1 MLTEQIGCFSFTLFH
16 SFCETSPIIYPS
28 YSAGVTRVLPWG
40 AQGAGQRA
48 TCRAAKTTVY
58 LRAQLNA
65 QIPSFLTRIQVTF
78 PLVIVLHYKNI
89 APCHHYHQHRI
100 FDSTINYCRGRWGC
114 DVLLQKALRGEADDR
129 VLVVQHL
136 GPPHLRQGQ
145 AHRHPRH
152 LVLRPLQDEKYKR
165 RSKSS
170 GASKGAEKSAPRHPQ
185 PAAPKY
191 QEEVIIKKTNYL

>member
-1 MLTEQIGCFSFTLFH
+1 M
-16 SFCETSPIIYPS
+16 
-28 YSAGVTRVLPWG
+28 
-40 AQGAGQRA
+40 
-48 TCRAAKTTVY
+48 
-58 LRAQLNA
+58 
-65 QIPSFLTRIQVTF
+65 
-78 PLVIVLHYKNI
+78 
-89 APCHHYHQHRI
+89 
-100 FDSTINYCRGRWGC
+100 
-114 DVLLQKALRGEADDR
+114 LLQKALRRKADDR

-136 GPPHLRQGQ
+136 GAPHLRQGQ

-191 QEEVIIKKTNYL
+191 QEEVIIKEDKLPIIDSGSVLLRVVCLPQYKAPVSRAPSIHLSPDHHPPTFSHQCLTSHEAFSSQNIFGSTQEPFSIKCLSDYQCFKTDFR